1 MFAFFSFLF
10 SCFSGFFLSFL
21 FFLVC
26 FYFFFFF
33 WFCFYHLS
41 WVWLVFASFSFFLFS
56 LSCWTACGL
65 LDSLTMSQAWVGV
78 LSPGCWTTR
87 EFLGPGNSNRHVF
100 SQRYPRWHQDLALH
114 NCLQTPVLDTS
125 CQTTSKM
132 GSQTYPT
139 SDILP
144 KVILACRHPQ
154 TPRNV
159 ALFIRGK
166 SLSFTHQSTG
176 TSPPTGKTTQVPGPT
191 SSTRA

>member
-1 MFAFFSFLF
+1 MLKLPHN
-10 SCFSGFFLSFL
+10 CT
-21 FFLVC
+21 
-26 FYFFFFF
+26 
-33 WFCFYHLS
+33 H
-41 WVWLVFASFSFFLFS
+41 
-56 LSCWTACGL
+56 
-65 LDSLTMSQAWVGV
+65 
-78 LSPGCWTTR
+78 
-87 EFLGPGNSNRHVF
+87 
-100 SQRYPRWHQDLALH
+100 LH

-176 TSPPTGKTTQVPGPT
+176 TSPPTGKTTQVPRHGSPSPLPRVCAVMGSPPWSLPSWGFPFASALGLYHRGVSLPPALVCAVGMGFERLFCFSLLWTNRLHEHHSRSTVTSPPGQTQGP
-191 SSTRA
+191 